1 MDRKTTGRRV
11 GNRNRTTARTSGAT
25 SRRTRRRL
33 GLASRRNRRQ
43 GIRRNRNRLARALN
57 NIGPNRRGP
66 QRRLRRFNNFNRR
79 RNLRFR
85 IVFVGGLPTD
95 VDNRR
100 LYSLFR
106 KEGRIVG
113 CRIVFNRMGI
123 SKGYGFIEFNN
134 PRDAWRTIQK
144 WNNTTLGGRTLTVEY
159 RRRRRTNRRRFG
171 ANNYGYNN
179 RSGFSSYNN
188 FGRYN
193 QPRQGFGARGRG
205 LYRGT
210 PRRGRF

>member
-100 LYSLFR
+100 LYSLFK
-106 KEGRIVG
+106 KEGRKPIIAKMNGEICELNVVPSDG
-113 CRIVFNRMGI
+113 DE
-123 SKGYGFIEFNN
+123 IEFY
-134 PRDAWRTIQK
+134 D
-144 WNNTTLGGRTLTVEY
+144 LTNSIA
-159 RRRRRTNRRRFG
+159 NRVYVNG
-171 ANNYGYNN
+171 LILLLNYAFNE
-179 RSGFSSYNN
+179 
-188 FGRYN
+188 
-193 QPRQGFGARGRG
+193 
-205 LYRGT
+205 LYHGKNVIT
-210 PRRGRF
+210 VKHSVDKSL